1 LIKEER
7 ILGVDYGKKRI
18 GLALTDPL
26 NTFAYAYKTILN
38 DKKLWINF
46 KNILI
51 EKKVFL
57 VILGMPNVKR
67 NKVLADII
75 LSFKDK
81 IEKKFKTNVI
91 IWDEEFTSVIA
102 QQKIF
107 ESVVKKKKRQ
117 DKGLIDQNSAAIIL
131 EEYLQSL

>member
-1 LIKEER
+1 MIKEER
-7 ILGVDYGKKRI
+7 ILGVDYGEKRI

-26 NTFAYAYKTILN
+26 HTFAYAYKTIPN
-38 DKKLWINF
+38 DKKLWLNF
-46 KNILI
+46 KNILN

-57 VILGMPNVKR
+57 VILGMPNVKK

-81 IEKKFKTNVI
+81 IEKNFKTDVI

-102 QQKIF
+102 QQRII
-107 ESVVKKKKRQ
+107 ESVGKKKKRK

-131 EEYLQSL
+131 QEYLQSL

>member
-7 ILGVDYGKKRI
+7 ILGVDYGEKRI

-26 NTFAYAYKTILN
+26 HTFAYAYKTILN

-46 KNILI
+46 KNII
-51 EKKVFL
+51 NEKNVSL
-57 VILGMPNVKR
+57 VILGMPNIKK
-67 NKVLADII
+67 NKVLASII

-81 IEKKFKTNVI
+81 IEKIFKTDVI

-102 QQKIF
+102 QQRII

-117 DKGLIDQNSAAIIL
+117 NKGLIDQNSAAIIL

>member
-1 LIKEER
+1 MIKEER

-51 EKKVFL
+51 EKKIFL

-102 QQKIF
+102 QQRIF

>member
-1 LIKEER
+1 MIKEER
-7 ILGVDYGKKRI
+7 ILGVDYGEKRI

-26 NTFAYAYKTILN
+26 HTFAYAYKTIPN
-38 DKKLWINF
+38 DKKLWINL
-46 KNILI
+46 KNII
-51 EKKVFL
+51 NEKKVFL
-57 VILGMPNVKR
+57 VILGMPNVKK
-67 NKVLADII
+67 NKVLADIV

-81 IEKKFKTNVI
+81 IEKSFKTDVI

-102 QQKIF
+102 QQRVI
-107 ESVVKKKKRQ
+107 ESVFKKKKRQ

>member
-1 LIKEER
+1 MIKEER

-75 LSFKDK
+75 FSFKDK
-81 IEKKFKTNVI
+81 IEKKFNTNVI

>member
-1 LIKEER
+1 MIIEER

-26 NTFAYAYKTILN
+26 HTFAYAYKTIPN

-46 KNILI
+46 KNII
-51 EKKVFL
+51 NEKKVSL
-57 VILGMPNVKR
+57 VILGMPNVKK
-67 NKVLADII
+67 NKVLANII

-81 IEKKFKTNVI
+81 IEKNFNTDVI

-102 QQKIF
+102 QKRII

-131 EEYLQSL
+131 EEYSQSL

>member
-1 LIKEER
+1 MIIEER
-7 ILGVDYGKKRI
+7 ILGVDYGEKRI

-26 NTFAYAYKTILN
+26 CTFAYAYKTIPN
-38 DKKLWINF
+38 DKELWINF
-46 KNILI
+46 KNII
-51 EKKVFL
+51 NEKKVFL
-57 VILGMPNVKR
+57 VILGMPNVKK

-102 QQKIF
+102 QKRII

>member
-102 QQKIF
+102 QQRIF

>member
-1 LIKEER
+1 MIKEER

-102 QQKIF
+102 QQRIF

>member
-1 LIKEER
+1 MIKEER
-7 ILGVDYGKKRI
+7 ILGVDYGEKRI

-26 NTFAYAYKTILN
+26 RTFAYAYKTIPN
-38 DKKLWINF
+38 DKELWINF
-46 KNILI
+46 KNII
-51 EKKVFL
+51 NEKKVFL
-57 VILGMPNVKR
+57 VILGMPNVKK

-75 LSFKDK
+75 LSFKKK
-81 IEKKFKTNVI
+81 IEKSFNTDVI

-102 QQKIF
+102 QKRII
-107 ESVVKKKKRQ
+107 ESVVKKKKRK

>member
-1 LIKEER
+1 MIKEER

-51 EKKVFL
+51 EKKIFL

-67 NKVLADII
+67 NKVLADIV

-102 QQKIF
+102 QQRIF

>member
-51 EKKVFL
+51 EKKIFL

-102 QQKIF
+102 QQRIF

>member
-1 LIKEER
+1 MIKEER

>member
-1 LIKEER
+1 MIKEER

-57 VILGMPNVKR
+57 VILVIPNVKR
-67 NKVLADII
+67 NKLLADMI
-75 LSFKDK
+75 L
-81 IEKKFKTNVI
+81 
-91 IWDEEFTSVIA
+91 
-102 QQKIF
+102 
-107 ESVVKKKKRQ
+107 
-117 DKGLIDQNSAAIIL
+117 
-131 EEYLQSL
+131 

>member
-1 LIKEER
+1 MIKEER

-81 IEKKFKTNVI
+81 IERKFKTNVI

>member
-26 NTFAYAYKTILN
+26 NTYAYKTILN

-102 QQKIF
+102 QQRIF

>member
-1 LIKEER
+1 MIKEER
-7 ILGVDYGKKRI
+7 ILGVDYGEKRI

-26 NTFAYAYKTILN
+26 RTFAYAYKTIAN
-38 DKKLWINF
+38 DKELWINF
-46 KNILI
+46 KNII
-51 EKKVFL
+51 NEKKVFL
-57 VILGMPNVKR
+57 VILGMPNVKK
-67 NKVLADII
+67 NKLLADII
-75 LSFKDK
+75 LSFKEK
-81 IEKKFKTNVI
+81 IEKNFNTDVI

-102 QQKIF
+102 QKRII

>member
-1 LIKEER
+1 MIIEER

-26 NTFAYAYKTILN
+26 HTFAYAYKTIPN

-46 KNILI
+46 KNII
-51 EKKVFL
+51 NEKKVSL
-57 VILGMPNVKR
+57 VILGMPNVKK
-67 NKVLADII
+67 NKALANII

-81 IEKKFKTNVI
+81 IEKNFNTDVI

-102 QQKIF
+102 QKRII

>member
-1 LIKEER
+1 MIKEER

-51 EKKVFL
+51 EKNIFL

-102 QQKIF
+102 QQRIF

>member
-1 LIKEER
+1 MIIEER

-26 NTFAYAYKTILN
+26 HTFAYAYKTIPN

-46 KNILI
+46 KNII
-51 EKKVFL
+51 NEKKVSL
-57 VILGMPNVKR
+57 VILGMPNVKK
-67 NKVLADII
+67 NKVLANII

-81 IEKKFKTNVI
+81 IEKNFNTDVI

-102 QQKIF
+102 QKRII

>member
-1 LIKEER
+1 MIKEER
-7 ILGVDYGKKRI
+7 ILGVDYGEKRI

-26 NTFAYAYKTILN
+26 HTFAYAYKTILN

-46 KNILI
+46 KNII
-51 EKKVFL
+51 NEKNVSL
-57 VILGMPNVKR
+57 VILGMPNIKK
-67 NKVLADII
+67 NKVLASII

-81 IEKKFKTNVI
+81 IEKKFKTDVI

-102 QQKIF
+102 QQRII

-117 DKGLIDQNSAAIIL
+117 NKGLIDQNSAAIIL

>member
-1 LIKEER
+1 MIIEER

-26 NTFAYAYKTILN
+26 HTFAYAYKTIPN

-46 KNILI
+46 KNII
-51 EKKVFL
+51 NEKKVSL
-57 VILGMPNVKR
+57 VILGMPDVKK
-67 NKVLADII
+67 NKVLANII

-81 IEKKFKTNVI
+81 IEKNFNTDVI

-102 QQKIF
+102 QKRII

>member
-1 LIKEER
+1 M
-7 ILGVDYGKKRI
+7 
-18 GLALTDPL
+18 T
-26 NTFAYAYKTILN
+26 
-38 DKKLWINF
+38 
-46 KNILI
+46 
-51 EKKVFL
+51 
-57 VILGMPNVKR
+57 NVKK

-75 LSFKDK
+75 LSFKKK
-81 IEKKFKTNVI
+81 IEKSFNTDVI

-102 QQKIF
+102 QKRIS

>member
-1 LIKEER
+1 MIKEER

-75 LSFKDK
+75 FSFKDK

-102 QQKIF
+102 QQRIF